1 MKRLILL
8 IIILALALGLFAE
21 EAIIGTGYETQRF
34 PLGSYYGYE
43 RSAAL
48 YKADEIGA
56 GSISISKLAWYAT
69 INTTASVPTK
79 IYLKR
84 TSAST
89 LTASTWANMI
99 SGASLRYNQ
108 TKTGTGANGWNVYH
122 LDSPFD
128 LGMGENLIVMVETN
142 YGGSGSDSAAGGGS
156 GGGGIHSSFE
166 YDTHLTWW
174 GDNSAPTGNNNNN
187 TPGLRPNVKLYYTN
201 SDLTPS
207 SLPFTEDWAS
217 GNLTSNDWTIEDN
230 TWGVVSNLGNPAP
243 SVRFN
248 YSPHLSD
255 YSSALYS
262 RDFDARGMNSVEF
275 SFDLYLDN
283 HDDSVENVMSW
294 EIWYGDTWISL
305 GSYSSVDG
313 DLPWTHYSYN
323 ISEIS
328 AIPMFKIRFLAS
340 GEQNFFINKW
350 LIDNIYLGAPAAITL
365 PFTEDWESL
374 NFGTNFWTIDSENW
388 RTFYVG
394 ENPDAAA
401 SFFYLPGVT
410 DYSSALTSYDFDATG
425 MSSVQFSFDLYLDNN
440 SPYVENKMTWQIWNG
455 STWINLG
462 SYSTMDGD
470 LPWTHY
476 SYDVSAHA
484 SNRIFKIRFVA
495 SGSNSYGIRWWYID
509 NVYLGEAPVPP
520 IALPFTEDWAS
531 GNLTSNDW
539 TIEDNTWGVV
549 SNLGNPAPSV
559 RFNYSPHL
567 SDYSSALYSRDF
579 DARGMNSVEF
589 SFDLYLDNHDDS
601 VENVMSWEIWYGDT
615 WISLGSYS
623 SVDGDLPWTHYSY
636 NISEISAIPMFKI
649 RFLASGEQ
657 NFFINKWLIDNI
669 YLGAPA
675 AITLP
680 FTEDWE
686 SLNFGTNFW
695 TIDSENWRTFYVGEN
710 PDAAASFFY
719 LPGVTDYSSALTS
732 YDFDA
737 TGMSSVQFSFDLFL
751 DNHSTSAENKMT
763 WQIWNGS
770 TWHTLGSYSSL
781 SDDLPWTHYSY
792 DVSAYASNRIFKI
805 RFVASGVDSYEING
819 WYIDNIKLGAPT
831 GGLGTVTNLVISKSA
846 TRILL
851 NGNSVPGATWYSVY
865 YSEDPDGPF
874 VLLGT
879 VDTAIASF
887 GINLSSLPGSKY
899 FFKMTAGNGPWPSG
913 SRLDNAPVSS
923 SNIISQPDLTTNPQ
937 LNQSKPSKGLRPN

>member
-174 GDNSAPTGNNNNN
+174 GDNSAPTGNNNN

-374 NFGTNFWTIDSENW
+374 I
-388 RTFYVG
+388 
-394 ENPDAAA
+394 
-401 SFFYLPGVT
+401 
-410 DYSSALTSYDFDATG
+410 
-425 MSSVQFSFDLYLDNN
+425 
-440 SPYVENKMTWQIWNG
+440 
-455 STWINLG
+455 
-462 SYSTMDGD
+462 
-470 LPWTHY
+470 
-476 SYDVSAHA
+476 
-484 SNRIFKIRFVA
+484 
-495 SGSNSYGIRWWYID
+495 
-509 NVYLGEAPVPP
+509 
-520 IALPFTEDWAS
+520 
-531 GNLTSNDW
+531 
-539 TIEDNTWGVV
+539 
-549 SNLGNPAPSV
+549 
-559 RFNYSPHL
+559 
-567 SDYSSALYSRDF
+567 
-579 DARGMNSVEF
+579 
-589 SFDLYLDNHDDS
+589 
-601 VENVMSWEIWYGDT
+601 
-615 WISLGSYS
+615 
-623 SVDGDLPWTHYSY
+623 
-636 NISEISAIPMFKI
+636 
-649 RFLASGEQ
+649 
-657 NFFINKWLIDNI
+657 
-669 YLGAPA
+669 
-675 AITLP
+675 
-680 FTEDWE
+680 
-686 SLNFGTNFW
+686 FGTNFW

-865 YSEDPDGPF
+865 YSEDPDDPF